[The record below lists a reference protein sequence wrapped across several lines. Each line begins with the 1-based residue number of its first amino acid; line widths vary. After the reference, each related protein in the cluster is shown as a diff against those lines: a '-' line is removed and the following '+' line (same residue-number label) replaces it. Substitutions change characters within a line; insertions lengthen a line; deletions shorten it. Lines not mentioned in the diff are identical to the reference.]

1 MPPPPDVRR
10 GSLLSPK
17 HDSKLPRPMNRQA
30 TGGPTSGTAAAP
42 CTAAL
47 PVRASA
53 ARTSTTTLPQPHAP
67 LPSPEDDL
75 FPEPPVEAV
84 EAACATFAVG
94 DRIRARWRDRPGC
107 DDYDPAPV
115 EWSGKVVT
123 VWCPRQRTI
132 IVRWDRR
139 ACPRLVGASLAA
151 YPPWDLPADEAIF
164 DVPTLIAPTAPRR
177 PAPIQPTTVLPLG
190 PSVELHNPVPQSE
203 SVAPSHEHA
212 DDDDAHPAHESDDD
226 APQGDPDDDPV
237 DFEEL
242 LAAWTGA
249 PGTYPEEAL
258 SPFRRGNGIP
268 LPAIAAL
275 KGSDLRAFA
284 AQPAP
289 PMPPLVQAGLVKT
302 TRQEHLRTL
311 RFLGSLPPE
320 LDNVPLPLAIIVSI
334 ERAAAE
340 RKWRHATTL
349 KKLATAQ
356 GALALLPAYRSAPPV
371 QLTQCPLWRQAMR
384 AAGIAARQ
392 ELPKQPKPA
401 SLAQVKKVLA
411 LEPCLPTAAAIILSW
426 VTAARTGCV
435 LQLDR
440 QDVCVNADQS
450 LSVRFRRGKGARIR
464 GPYTVHTAPL
474 EPQMLRRLE
483 RWMAGRRAQLF
494 ASTTSGDKIRLAL
507 RRVDKALEQRSL
519 RRGALQAL
527 ARSPNITDEVL
538 MLFSGHTQ
546 VATLRRYLSWGTA
559 ATHTRAVMAQHRAL

>member
-1 MPPPPDVRR
+1 M
-10 GSLLSPK
+10 
-17 HDSKLPRPMNRQA
+17 
-30 TGGPTSGTAAAP
+30 
-42 CTAAL
+42 
-47 PVRASA
+47 
-53 ARTSTTTLPQPHAP
+53 
-67 LPSPEDDL
+67 
-75 FPEPPVEAV
+75 EAV
-84 EAACATFAVG
+84 EAACASFAVG
-94 DRIRARWRDRPGC
+94 DRILARWRDRPGC
-107 DDYDPAPV
+107 EDFDPAPV
-115 EWSGKVVT
+115 EWSGKVVS

-132 IVRWDRR
+132 VVRWDRR
-139 ACPRLVGASLAA
+139 VCPRLVGASLAA

-164 DVPTLIAPTAPRR
+164 DVPTRIATTARRRTAPAPTTTAP
-177 PAPIQPTTVLPLG
+177 PTG
-190 PSVELHNPVPQSE
+190 PSVELHNAAPPDPSTPQDLRVEGAQSE
-203 SVAPSHEHA
+203 HAA
-212 DDDDAHPAHESDDD
+212 DDDDT
-226 APQGDPDDDPV
+226 APHGDPDDDPV

-242 LAAWTGA
+242 VAAWTGA

-289 PMPPLVQAGLVKT
+289 PMPPLVQAGLVTT

-311 RFLGSLPPE
+311 RFLGTLPPE
-320 LDNVPLPLAIIVSI
+320 YDDVPLPLAIIMAT
-334 ERAAAE
+334 ERTAAE
-340 RKWRHATTL
+340 RKWRHATTM

-356 GALALLPAYRSAPPV
+356 GALALLPAYRCSPPV
-371 QLTQCPLWRQAMR
+371 LLTQCPLWRQAMR

-401 SLAQVKKVLA
+401 SLAQVKRVLA
-411 LEPCLPTAAAIILSW
+411 LEPCLPTAAAIILAW
-426 VTAARTGCV
+426 MTAARTGCV

-440 QDVCVNADQS
+440 QDVCVNPDKS

-464 GPYTVHTAPL
+464 GPYTVHTSPL
-474 EPQMLRRLE
+474 ETPMLRRLE
-483 RWMAGRRAQLF
+483 RWLASRRAQLF

-559 ATHTRAVMAQHRAL
+559 ATHTQAVMAQHRAL